1 MITPG
6 PCNYEFATRLGME
19 SLTLATLIVLALL
32 CLGASSAPAAIQF
45 KAAVVKVDITPGP
58 GLPMY
63 GFFDRLQQNRVATG
77 TLDPLY
83 ARVLVL
89 EAGDRR
95 VVLVTL
101 DLGRTFSEPLLD
113 QLRRQIQAT
122 AGISLLLVTASHT
135 HSGPNLLD
143 EYPGGRL
150 PAWETSAIQAIASAV
165 SQASR
170 HLVPARI
177 GTGAGEVE
185 IGYNR
190 RQVRPDGRVNMLWT
204 DPGKQ
209 PSLPVDSTVL
219 VMRIDDQQGTPLAI
233 VVNYACHPVVLGS
246 DNLQYSADYVGVMA
260 HKVEAAFGG
269 APICLFV
276 QGADGDINPY
286 YATTLLKD
294 GALARRDWTG
304 EQLGA
309 EAARIAKSIQPS
321 TPAHAA
327 IDFSDDVL
335 RFPMRWAPRPFRQAL
350 VAKYG
355 RKVFEDHADLIA
367 HDPPPDHFDLHV
379 TTLLLN
385 HEIALVGMPGEPFVN
400 FQMEWRARCPAQA
413 AFFAGYANG
422 YFDYLP
428 TIAAAAEG
436 GYGAGDS
443 NTYVQVGAGERMLRQ
458 ALVRIY
464 EMLGKL
470 SDAPERN

>member
-1 MITPG
+1 MTARG
-6 PCNYEFATRLGME
+6 TRPYQSAPVERL
-19 SLTLATLIVLALL
+19 SLAVLIVLALL
-32 CLGASSAPAAIQF
+32 SLGASGAHAATQF
-45 KAAVVKVDITPGP
+45 KAAVVKVDITPRA

-63 GFFDRLQQNRVATG
+63 GFFDRIQQNRVATG

-83 ARVLVL
+83 ARVLVM

-95 VVLVTL
+95 FALVTL
-101 DLGRTFSEPLLD
+101 DLGRTFSQPLLD
-113 QLRRQIQAT
+113 QLRRQIQVAS
-122 AGISLLLVTASHT
+122 GISFLLVTASHT

-143 EYPGGRL
+143 AYPGGRP
-150 PAWETSAIQAIASAV
+150 PAWERSAIQAIARAV

-190 RQVRPDGRVNMLWT
+190 RQVRPDGTVNMLWT

-209 PSLPVDSTVL
+209 PNFPVDPTVL
-219 VMRIDDQQGTPLAI
+219 VMRIDDLQGKPLAI

-246 DNLQYSADYVGVMA
+246 DNLQYSADFVGVMA
-260 HKVEAAFGG
+260 HTVEAAFGG

-294 GALARRDWTG
+294 GALVRRDWTG

-309 EAARIAKSIQPS
+309 EAARVAKNIQPS

-327 IDFSDDVL
+327 IDFRDDVL
-335 RFPMRWAPRPFRQAL
+335 RFHVRWDPSVFRQRL
-350 VAKYG
+350 LAKYG
-355 RKVFEDHADLIA
+355 PKVFQDHADLMA

-379 TTLLLN
+379 TSLLLN
-385 HEIALVGMPGEPFVN
+385 HEIALAGMPGEPFVN
-400 FQMEWRARCPAQA
+400 FQMDWRARCPLQA

-443 NTYVQVGAGERMLRQ
+443 NTYVEVGAGEQMLRQ

-470 SDAPERN
+470 SDAPERD

>member
-6 PCNYEFATRLGME
+6 PCNYEFATRRGVE
-19 SLTLATLIVLALL
+19 SLTLATLIVLASLF
-32 CLGASSAPAAIQF
+32 LGASSAHAAIQF
-45 KAAVVKVDITPGP
+45 KAAVVKVDITPRP

-95 VVLVTL
+95 FVLVTL

-113 QLRRQIQAT
+113 QLRRQIQAA
-122 AGISLLLVTASHT
+122 AGISFLLVTASHT

-143 EYPGGRL
+143 EYPGGRP

-190 RQVRPDGRVNMLWT
+190 RQVRPDGTVNMLWT

-209 PSLPVDSTVL
+209 PNLPVDSTVL

-294 GALARRDWTG
+294 GALAKRDWTG

-309 EAARIAKSIQPS
+309 EAARIAKNIQPS

-335 RFPMRWAPRPFRQAL
+335 RFPMRWEPRPFRQAL
-350 VAKYG
+350 LAKYG

-400 FQMEWRARCPAQA
+400 FQTEWRARCPVQA

-443 NTYVQVGAGERMLRQ
+443 NTYVEVGAGERMLRQ